1 MVHGKERRGS
11 ESRNDEVALALCI
24 HKHLV
29 NESYVSVDVLYT
41 IRHVASFFKDGG
53 PYTPILMLFCL
64 FTLINNFYILQKSG
78 VGSNKVDVGEFD
90 FEIFGILFK
99 ENENEIIPD
108 FF

>member
-1 MVHGKERRGS
+1 M
-11 ESRNDEVALALCI
+11 
-24 HKHLV
+24 
-29 NESYVSVDVLYT
+29 
-41 IRHVASFFKDGG
+41 GG